1 MFLSA
6 NRCPLRRNMRQGD
19 AMRPRH
25 LFAIFAALA
34 VASVAS
40 PAAAEKA
47 TDTLRIVWRNAIPN
61 VDYYYNPLRVG
72 LIVAHHYLDT
82 LVYRDPEDFKIKP
95 QLAKSWK
102 MLDDTTI
109 EFELRDDV
117 KFHHGDKFTADDV
130 VYTINTVIS
139 PDSKVSVPAKLK
151 PPKSSRT
158 KWF

>member
-1 MFLSA
+1 
-6 NRCPLRRNMRQGD
+6 
-19 AMRPRH
+19 MRPRH

-34 VASVAS
+34 AVTFTS
-40 PAAAEKA
+40 PAEAEKA

-102 MLDDTTI
+102 TPDDTTL

-117 KFHHGDKFTADDV
+117 KFHNGDKFTADDV
-130 VYTINTVIS
+130 VYTIEYIGD
-139 PDSKVSVPAKLK
+139 PKVMIRFKDRYNWVEK
-151 PPKSSRT
+151 
-158 KWF
+158 

>member
-1 MFLSA
+1 
-6 NRCPLRRNMRQGD
+6 
-19 AMRPRH
+19 MRPRH
-25 LFAIFAALA
+25 LFAIFAALT
-34 VASVAS
+34 VTGFAS

-95 QLAKSWK
+95 QLAKAWK

-117 KFHHGDKFTADDV
+117 KFHNGDKFTADDV
-130 VYTINTVIS
+130 VYTVNLVSSPEGKVI
-139 PDSKVSVPAKLK
+139 VPSNYNWIA
-151 PPKSSRT
+151 RE
-158 KWF
+158 